1 MALQA
6 ISSNRINLRRLPTPL
21 LLIAATP
28 AMVRAM
34 GDGELDVALSNISY
48 FYSRDIDESVGKV
61 QSMIEPTLT
70 VTMGLILGWIMVSV
84 LGPIYDTISTIKI

>member
-1 MALQA
+1 
-6 ISSNRINLRRLPTPL
+6 
-21 LLIAATP
+21 
-28 AMVRAM
+28 
-34 GDGELDVALSNISY
+34 
-48 FYSRDIDESVGKV
+48 VGKV